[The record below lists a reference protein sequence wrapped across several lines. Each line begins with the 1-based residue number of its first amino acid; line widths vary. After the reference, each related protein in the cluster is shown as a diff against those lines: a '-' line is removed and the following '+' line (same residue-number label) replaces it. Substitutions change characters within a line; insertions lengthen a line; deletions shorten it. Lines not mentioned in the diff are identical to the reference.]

1 MADNSSY
8 PHEKAESIG
17 VALSRNQSSSD
28 PTETGSGMKN
38 GMSVEEQDLGAE
50 TMNSS
55 AIQIEEEQIVSR
67 ERAFFNKYS
76 AVFYGFIW
84 MVMTGC
90 ESHSPLLQ
98 RTTANGMLQMV
109 GCRPRSS
116 PI

>member
-8 PHEKAESIG
+8 PHEKVESIG

-28 PTETGSGMKN
+28 PTEAGSGMKN
-38 GMSVEEQDLGAE
+38 GMCVEEQGLGAG
-50 TMNSS
+50 TMNSLI
-55 AIQIEEEQIVSR
+55 IQVEEEQIISR
-67 ERAFFNKYS
+67 ERAFFNKYN

-90 ESHSPLLQ
+90 EFHNPSLQ
-98 RTTANGMLQMV
+98 RTTSNGMLQMV
-109 GCRPRSS
+109 DCRPRSS

>member
-1 MADNSSY
+1 MADNRSY
-8 PHEKAESIG
+8 PHEKVESIG

-28 PTETGSGMKN
+28 PTEAGSGMKN
-38 GMSVEEQDLGAE
+38 GMSVEEQDFGAG

-55 AIQIEEEQIVSR
+55 KIQVEEEQIVSR
-67 ERAFFNKYS
+67 KTAFFNKYS

-90 ESHSPLLQ
+90 EFHSPLLQ
-98 RTTANGMLQMV
+98 RTTANRMLQMV
-109 GCRPRSS
+109 DCRPRSS